1 MELSQNEKL
10 TLVKYA
16 LNVLD
21 GWGASNLQTEA
32 ILEIS
37 PEQHARLKVT
47 PATVPIGPS
56 TLERVHL
63 VVEIDGLLRSAFES
77 SHFINNF
84 INVRNNAK
92 NLNGYAPI
100 EHIERG
106 DLTALKRLKQ
116 YAKEMVRNAEREQD
130 DY

>member
-1 MELSQNEKL
+1 M
-10 TLVKYA
+10 
-16 LNVLD
+16 
-21 GWGASNLQTEA
+21 
-32 ILEIS
+32 
-37 PEQHARLKVT
+37 
-47 PATVPIGPS
+47 
-56 TLERVHL
+56 
-63 VVEIDGLLRSAFES
+63 VEIDGLLRNAFES

-116 YAKEMVRNAEREQD
+116 YAKEMARNAEREQD
-130 DY
+130 ELVVIFLSQQIKITLLSRHSSKLYSPIQFHHSR

>member
-1 MELSQNEKL
+1 MDLSQNEKL

-16 LNVLD
+16 LIILD

-32 ILEIS
+32 ILAVS

-47 PATVPIGPS
+47 PAPVSIGPP

-63 VVEIDGLLRSAFES
+63 VVEIDGFLRSTFES

-84 INVRNNAK
+84 INVRSHSA

-106 DLTALKRLKQ
+106 DLTALKLLKQ
-116 YAKEMVRNAEREQD
+116 YVSEMAQNAEHERDQ
-130 DY
+130 